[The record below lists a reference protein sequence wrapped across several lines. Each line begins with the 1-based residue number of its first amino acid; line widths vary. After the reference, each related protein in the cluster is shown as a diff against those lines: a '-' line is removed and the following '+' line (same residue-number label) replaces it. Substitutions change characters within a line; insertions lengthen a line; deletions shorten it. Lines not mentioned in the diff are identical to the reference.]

1 MPPPAPSALRITVKA
16 DGATIEDV
24 FAAAAPSALSRG
36 GGGGGGSAGASSS
49 SAAAA
54 TPARAGA
61 GAAHA
66 APERLALTPR
76 SAEACLMEG
85 VDPKDLFDRPP
96 ESFGAEGGRVDPAI
110 VRMVSAPRGA
120 GAGHARRSRVRAS
133 AGASLSTDACA
144 NGCAARLR
152 RQAAPALATVTPRL
166 PTSFQLLPYS
176 F

>member
-1 MPPPAPSALRITVKA
+1 MPPPAPTALRITVKA

-24 FAAAAPSALSRG
+24 FAAAAPSALARG
-36 GGGGGGSAGASSS
+36 GAGAGSAGASSS
-49 SAAAA
+49 SSSAA

-96 ESFGAEGGRVDPAI
+96 ESFGAEGGRIDPAI
-110 VRMVSAPRGA
+110 VRMVSAVLAGRARARVVIGRRGA
-120 GAGHARRSRVRAS
+120 ARVR
-133 AGASLSTDACA
+133 GARGDAK
-144 NGCAARLR
+144 GRG
-152 RQAAPALATVTPRL
+152 
-166 PTSFQLLPYS
+166 
-176 F
+176 